1 MASRF
6 LVMLLIAGAI
16 FGGLGYA
23 KYRQVQT
30 MVEKYSAPKPP
41 TPVAAVTVREASWPR
56 IIESTGSLTAVQDS
70 FVTNEIPGIV
80 SALHFDSGQEVAAG
94 AVLVSLDA
102 TVDLAT
108 LGGLQAELELA
119 RLQHERAKKLVKDHT
134 LSQADY
140 DEVLAK
146 ETRLRAEVAAQQAT
160 IAKKTLR
167 APFAGT
173 LGIRRV
179 DLGDYLAAGSSVVSL
194 QTLAPIYLDS
204 SIPERY
210 IAELKTGQEILLH
223 SQTYGEERFSGRLTA
238 IEPGADPATRMVRIR
253 AEFPNADKRLRPG
266 MFVDLKLVQANAD
279 KVLALPETAISYSP
293 YGNSVFLIV
302 ETPEG
307 LVVERKPVETGRT
320 RAGDVA
326 ITKGLTAGNRVVA
339 VGQNKLRNGVKV
351 EVAEDP
357 TLQPD
362 SP

>member
-6 LVMLLIAGAI
+6 IVMLLIAGTI

-30 MVEKYSAPKPP
+30 MVAKFSVPKPP
-41 TPVAAVTVREASWPR
+41 TPVAAVAVGKASWPR
-56 IIESTGSLTAVQDS
+56 TIASTGSLTAVQDS
-70 FVTNEIPGIV
+70 FVTNEVPGIV

-94 AVLVSLDA
+94 ALLVSLDA

-108 LGGLQAELELA
+108 LEGLQAELELA

-134 LSQADY
+134 LSRADY

-146 ETRLRAEVAAQQAT
+146 ETRLRAGVTAQQAT

-167 APFAGT
+167 APFTGT

-194 QTLAPIYLDS
+194 QTLSPIYLDS

-210 IAELKTGQEILLH
+210 IAELKAGQEILLR
-223 SQTYGEERFSGRLTA
+223 SQAYGEEHFSGRLTA

-253 AEFPNADKRLRPG
+253 AEFSNTDKRLRPG
-266 MFVDLKLVQANAD
+266 MFVDLELVQATAD
-279 KVLALPETAISYSP
+279 EVLTLPETAISYSP
-293 YGNSVFLIV
+293 YGNSVFLIT

-307 LVVERKPVETGRT
+307 LVVQRKPVETGGT
-320 RAGDVA
+320 RGGDVA
-326 ITKGLTAGNRVVA
+326 VTKGLAVGDRVVA
-339 VGQNKLRNGVKV
+339 VGQNKLRNGMQV
-351 EVAEDP
+351 EIVEDL
-357 TLQPD
+357 TLQTDP
-362 SP
+362 P

>member
-119 RLQHERAKKLVKDHT
+119 RLQHERAKKLVKD
-134 LSQADY
+134 
-140 DEVLAK
+140 K